1 MEREQR
7 LSLNRSKL
15 RKILLKEDCQEI
27 DSLID
32 TSGNGLRGSSTLWV
46 LADQETPE
54 EILGASLLELTAHEN
69 LHLVIYFE
77 NLQDAQIT
85 QRRSNALKSSPSIFF
100 FSNEK
105 VNQVEP
111 ALFDER
117 KFVEPPLPEFEE
129 LCLKFDLEKVYEFGT
144 WSGEILGLEVLRV
157 FDNEIQVGVGKLDR
171 EANSLISR
179 GKPVSDVLSSAV
191 EIVRLSRNSE
201 SSLHPLSR
209 LVRERWLRADAVA
222 NPREYGMESLILL
235 EPLIERKSLRDSMP
249 TAAMGFDEKGEKVL
263 YVFSVGI
270 DIRLVPFIADLMLL
284 ELPDR
289 VEVVIPNKD
298 ILVPIEK
305 SLKFLNIPL
314 TIRGVVGGWERSSV

>member
-54 EILGASLLELTAHEN
+54 ETLGASLLELTAHEN

-85 QRRSNALKSSPSIFF
+85 QRRSNALKPSPSIFF
-100 FSNEK
+100 FSNGK

-179 GKPVSDVLSSAV
+179 GKPVSDVISSAV

-270 DIRLVPFIADLMLL
+270 DIRLVPFIADLVLL

>member
-1 MEREQR
+1 LEREQR

-85 QRRSNALKSSPSIFF
+85 QRRSNALKPSPSIFF
-100 FSNEK
+100 FSNGK

-270 DIRLVPFIADLMLL
+270 DIRLVPFIADLTLL

>member
-69 LHLVIYFE
+69 LDLVIYFE

-100 FSNEK
+100 FSNGK
-105 VNQVEP
+105 ANQVEP

-270 DIRLVPFIADLMLL
+270 DIRLVPFIADLMLF

>member
-85 QRRSNALKSSPSIFF
+85 QRRSNALKPSPSIFF
-100 FSNEK
+100 FSNGK

-144 WSGEILGLEVLRV
+144 WSGEIFGLEVLRV

-270 DIRLVPFIADLMLL
+270 DIRLVPFIADLVLL

>member
-54 EILGASLLELTAHEN
+54 ETLGASLLELTAHEN

-77 NLQDAQIT
+77 NLQDAQTT
-85 QRRSNALKSSPSIFF
+85 QRRSNALKPSPSIFF

-105 VNQVEP
+105 ANQVEP

-157 FDNEIQVGVGKLDR
+157 SDNEIQVGVGKLDR

-298 ILVPIEK
+298 ILVSIEK

>member
-85 QRRSNALKSSPSIFF
+85 QRRSNALKPSPSIFF
-100 FSNEK
+100 FSNGK

>member
-77 NLQDAQIT
+77 NLQDAQTT
-85 QRRSNALKSSPSIFF
+85 QRRSNALKPSPSIFF
-100 FSNEK
+100 FSNGK
-105 VNQVEP
+105 ANQVEP

-157 FDNEIQVGVGKLDR
+157 SDNEIQVGVGKLDR

>member
-85 QRRSNALKSSPSIFF
+85 QRRSNALKPSPSIFF
-100 FSNEK
+100 FSNGK
-105 VNQVEP
+105 ANQVEP

-157 FDNEIQVGVGKLDR
+157 SDNEIQVGVGKLDR

>member
-54 EILGASLLELTAHEN
+54 ETLGASLLELTAHEN

-85 QRRSNALKSSPSIFF
+85 QRRSNALKPSPSIFF
-100 FSNEK
+100 FSNGK

-249 TAAMGFDEKGEKVL
+249 SAAMGFDEKGEKVL

>member
-85 QRRSNALKSSPSIFF
+85 QRRSNALKPSPSIFF
-100 FSNEK
+100 FSNGK
-105 VNQVEP
+105 ANQVEP

>member
-54 EILGASLLELTAHEN
+54 ETLGASLLELTAHEN

-77 NLQDAQIT
+77 NLQDAQTT
-85 QRRSNALKSSPSIFF
+85 QRRSNALKPSPSIFF

-105 VNQVEP
+105 ANQVEP

-157 FDNEIQVGVGKLDR
+157 SDNEIQVGVGKLDR

>member
-69 LHLVIYFE
+69 LDLVIYFE

-85 QRRSNALKSSPSIFF
+85 QRRSNALKPSPSIFF
-100 FSNEK
+100 FSNGK
-105 VNQVEP
+105 ANQVEP

-270 DIRLVPFIADLMLL
+270 DIRLVPFIADLTLL

>member
-100 FSNEK
+100 FSNGK
-105 VNQVEP
+105 ANQVEP

-270 DIRLVPFIADLMLL
+270 DIRLVPFIADLVLL

-314 TIRGVVGGWERSSV
+314 TIRGVDGGWERSSV

>member
-1 MEREQR
+1 MELEQR

-15 RKILLKEDCQEI
+15 RKIISEESRQEI
-27 DSLID
+27 DDLID
-32 TSGNGLRGSSTLWV
+32 TSGNGLRGSSNLWI
-46 LADQETPE
+46 LADKETPE
-54 EILGASLLELTAHEN
+54 EVLGASLLELTAHEN

-77 NLQDAQIT
+77 NLQDAQIS
-85 QRRSNALKSSPSIFF
+85 QRRSNALKPSPSIFF
-100 FSNEK
+100 LSNGK
-105 VNQVEP
+105 ASHVEP
-111 ALFDER
+111 APFDDR
-117 KFVEPPLPEFEE
+117 KPLESPPHEFEE
-129 LCLKFDLEKVYEFGT
+129 LCLKFGLEKVYEFGI

>member
-85 QRRSNALKSSPSIFF
+85 QRRSNALKPSPSIFF
-100 FSNEK
+100 FSNGK

-314 TIRGVVGGWERSSV
+314 TIRGVIGGWERSSV

>member
-77 NLQDAQIT
+77 NLQDAQTT
-85 QRRSNALKSSPSIFF
+85 QRRSNALKPSPSIFF

-105 VNQVEP
+105 ANQVEP

-157 FDNEIQVGVGKLDR
+157 SDNEIQVGVGKLDR

>member
-1 MEREQR
+1 M
-7 LSLNRSKL
+7 
-15 RKILLKEDCQEI
+15 
-27 DSLID
+27 
-32 TSGNGLRGSSTLWV
+32 
-46 LADQETPE
+46 
-54 EILGASLLELTAHEN
+54 
-69 LHLVIYFE
+69 
-77 NLQDAQIT
+77 
-85 QRRSNALKSSPSIFF
+85 
-100 FSNEK
+100 
-105 VNQVEP
+105 
-111 ALFDER
+111 
-117 KFVEPPLPEFEE
+117 PEFEE

>member
-85 QRRSNALKSSPSIFF
+85 QRRSNALKPSPSIFF
-100 FSNEK
+100 FSNGK

-270 DIRLVPFIADLMLL
+270 DIRLVPFIADLTLL

>member
-1 MEREQR
+1 LEREQR

-54 EILGASLLELTAHEN
+54 ETLGASLLELTAHEN

-77 NLQDAQIT
+77 NLQDAQTT
-85 QRRSNALKSSPSIFF
+85 QRRSNALKPSPSIFF

-105 VNQVEP
+105 ANQVEP

-157 FDNEIQVGVGKLDR
+157 SDNEIQVGVGKLDR

>member
-32 TSGNGLRGSSTLWV
+32 TSGSGLRGSSTLWV

-77 NLQDAQIT
+77 NLQDAQTT
-85 QRRSNALKSSPSIFF
+85 QRRSNALKPSPSIFF
-100 FSNEK
+100 FSNGK
-105 VNQVEP
+105 ANQVEP

-270 DIRLVPFIADLMLL
+270 DIRLVPFIADLVLL

>member
-85 QRRSNALKSSPSIFF
+85 QRRSNALKPSPSIFF
-100 FSNEK
+100 FSNGK
-105 VNQVEP
+105 ANQVEP

-270 DIRLVPFIADLMLL
+270 DIRLVPFIADLVLL

>member
-100 FSNEK
+100 FSNGK
-105 VNQVEP
+105 ANQVEP

-144 WSGEILGLEVLRV
+144 WSGEIFGLEVLRV

-235 EPLIERKSLRDSMP
+235 EPPIERKSLRDSMP

-270 DIRLVPFIADLMLL
+270 DIRLVPFIADLVLL

>member
-54 EILGASLLELTAHEN
+54 ETLGASLLELTAHEN

-85 QRRSNALKSSPSIFF
+85 QRRSNALKPSPSIFF

-270 DIRLVPFIADLMLL
+270 DIRLVPFIADLVLL

>member
-54 EILGASLLELTAHEN
+54 ETLGASLLELTAHEN

-157 FDNEIQVGVGKLDR
+157 SDNEIQVGVGKLDR

>member
-100 FSNEK
+100 FSNGK
-105 VNQVEP
+105 ANQVEP

-129 LCLKFDLEKVYEFGT
+129 LCLKFDLEKVYEFAT

-171 EANSLISR
+171 EANSLFSR
-179 GKPVSDVLSSAV
+179 GKPV
-191 EIVRLSRNSE
+191 
-201 SSLHPLSR
+201 
-209 LVRERWLRADAVA
+209 
-222 NPREYGMESLILL
+222 
-235 EPLIERKSLRDSMP
+235 
-249 TAAMGFDEKGEKVL
+249 
-263 YVFSVGI
+263 
-270 DIRLVPFIADLMLL
+270 
-284 ELPDR
+284 
-289 VEVVIPNKD
+289 
-298 ILVPIEK
+298 
-305 SLKFLNIPL
+305 
-314 TIRGVVGGWERSSV
+314 

>member
-54 EILGASLLELTAHEN
+54 ETLGASLLELTAHEN

-77 NLQDAQIT
+77 NLQDAQTT
-85 QRRSNALKSSPSIFF
+85 QRRSNALKPSPSIFF

-157 FDNEIQVGVGKLDR
+157 SDNEIQVGVGKLDR

>member
-77 NLQDAQIT
+77 NLQDAQTT
-85 QRRSNALKSSPSIFF
+85 QRRSNALKPSPSIFF
-100 FSNEK
+100 FSNGK
-105 VNQVEP
+105 ANQVEP

-209 LVRERWLRADAVA
+209 LVRERWLRVDAVA

>member
-54 EILGASLLELTAHEN
+54 ETLGASLLELTAHEN

-77 NLQDAQIT
+77 NLQDAQTT
-85 QRRSNALKSSPSIFF
+85 QRRSNALKPSPSIFF
-100 FSNEK
+100 FSNGK
-105 VNQVEP
+105 ANQVEP

-129 LCLKFDLEKVYEFGT
+129 LCLKFDLEKVYEFGI

-235 EPLIERKSLRDSMP
+235 EPPIERKSLRDSMP

>member
-157 FDNEIQVGVGKLDR
+157 SDNEIQVGVGKLDR

>member
-54 EILGASLLELTAHEN
+54 ETLGASLLELTAHEN

-77 NLQDAQIT
+77 NLQDAQTT
-85 QRRSNALKSSPSIFF
+85 QRRSNALKPSPSIFF
-100 FSNEK
+100 FSNGK
-105 VNQVEP
+105 VDQVEP

>member
-54 EILGASLLELTAHEN
+54 ETLGASLLELTAHEN

-77 NLQDAQIT
+77 NLQDAQTT
-85 QRRSNALKSSPSIFF
+85 QRRSNALKPSPSIFF
-100 FSNEK
+100 FSNGK

-157 FDNEIQVGVGKLDR
+157 SDNEIQVGVGKLDR

>member
-32 TSGNGLRGSSTLWV
+32 TSGNGLRGSSTLWG

-77 NLQDAQIT
+77 NLQDAQTT
-85 QRRSNALKSSPSIFF
+85 QRRSNALKPSPSIFF
-100 FSNEK
+100 FSNGK
-105 VNQVEP
+105 ANQVEP

-157 FDNEIQVGVGKLDR
+157 SDNEIQVGVGKLDR

-179 GKPVSDVLSSAV
+179 GKSVSDVLSSAV

-270 DIRLVPFIADLMLL
+270 DIRLVPFIADLVLL